1 MDCSHVPWNSA
12 PSADWNFTEE
22 WKSAADAAWGN
33 QEGGEES
40 PTDVDYASS
49 KGKGTG
55 EGKSMSTTGKGKQ
68 QNSAQYCMMMAMKAM
83 KVGGKSS
90 SYSGP
95 PGAGFKGGGKGKGKS
110 DDRECYNCGAKGHIA
125 RNCPH
130 PKATGNSRV
139 PVREAAHD
147 EGAELVWGALV
158 IDEVQDM
165 DSAESERRRKSELE
179 ANKRTQGGSGVRPQ
193 SKLATDTLKD
203 KPWRKKIQGGHR
215 LKFVLDSGAVKTI
228 VPKDAIPG
236 MKLDRSKGGSFRVA
250 NGDVIP
256 NLGSTK
262 LKGSGAIGGSPLQ
275 IGTQVAEVTKPLAS
289 VDEMV
294 ASGMMVIMHRSGG
307 IAKRLDADSERRIR
321 DIVKQVSGSEIV
333 LERSGGSFTFEIDVK
348 SEEEDW
354 SNPKRP
360 AKGGNRKMDVDE
372 MQVEKSYYDA
382 LWDEEC
388 EEVECTPCGATFHR
402 H

>member
-1 MDCSHVPWNSA
+1 
-12 PSADWNFTEE
+12 
-22 WKSAADAAWGN
+22 
-33 QEGGEES
+33 
-40 PTDVDYASS
+40 
-49 KGKGTG
+49 
-55 EGKSMSTTGKGKQ
+55 MSTNGQGKQ
-68 QNSAQYCMMMAMKAM
+68 QNSAQYYMIMALKAM
-83 KVGGKSS
+83 KGGGKSS
-90 SYSGP
+90 PYSGP

-130 PKATGNSRV
+130 PKAAGNSRV

-165 DSAESERRRKSELE
+165 DSAEDEKKKKSELE
-179 ANKRTQGGSGVRPQ
+179 AKKWAQRGSLRTTPDP
-193 SKLATDTLKD
+193 KATVERARKD
-203 KPWRKKIQGGHR
+203 RPWRKKIQGGHR

-228 VPKDAIPG
+228 APKDAIPG
-236 MKLDRSKGGSFRVA
+236 MKLDKSKGGSFRVA

-256 NLGSTK
+256 NLGSAK
-262 LKGSGAIGGSPLQ
+262 LKGNGTIGGSPLQ
-275 IGTQVAEVTKPLAS
+275 IGTQVAEVTKPVAS

-294 ASGMMVIMHRSGG
+294 ASGMLVIMRRSGG
-307 IAKRLDADSERRIR
+307 IAKRLDADSERKIR

-333 LERSGGSFTFEIDVK
+333 PERSGGSFTFEIDVK
-348 SEEEDW
+348 PEEEEW
-354 SNPKRP
+354 SNPKRR